1 MPEIMGAGVALI
13 DYDNDGDLD
22 VYLIQGKGKRGN
34 RLFRNNLLPSGRLH
48 FTDVTQAAGVGLA
61 AYGMGVATGDYGN
74 DGYTDLY
81 ITNFGPNV
89 LFHNNGNGAFT
100 DVTVKAGVGD
110 ARWSRRDPDEP
121 DNLAVKAEHQSTLRR
136 LRTATIAELRRTK
149 AGFVDHMPAV
159 REAIR
164 AGA

>member
-1 MPEIMGAGVALI
+1 MAAVSGHTFVHDPQLSGEFHMPEIMGADVALI

-89 LFHNNGNGAFT
+89 LFHNNGKRLHGCY
-100 DVTVKAGVGD
+100 GEGG
-110 ARWSRRDPDEP
+110 RGRR
-121 DNLAVKAEHQSTLRR
+121 AV
-136 LRTATIAELRRTK
+136 
-149 AGFVDHMPAV
+149 V
-159 REAIR
+159 EA
-164 AGA
+164 

>member
-1 MPEIMGAGVALI
+1 M
-13 DYDNDGDLD
+13 
-22 VYLIQGKGKRGN
+22 
-34 RLFRNNLLPSGRLH
+34 
-48 FTDVTQAAGVGLA
+48 
-61 AYGMGVATGDYGN
+61 
-74 DGYTDLY
+74 
-81 ITNFGPNV
+81 
-89 LFHNNGNGAFT
+89 
-100 DVTVKAGVGD
+100 KAGVGD

-136 LRTATIAELRRTK
+136 LRAATTATIAELRRTK